1 MSRAR
6 TRDLIAKDEGRKK
19 KLYKDS
25 RGYWTIGVGRLLE
38 PTKGGRLSEDEI
50 DYLFKNDLKSAWEQA
65 SILPWFAD
73 LNHARKAVIVSMCYQ
88 LGGSGVRK
96 FKHMIRDIKRQEYA
110 HAAIEMKASIWH
122 TQTPARCKRLA
133 KMMATG
139 SWPEAKAK
147 PKPKPKKTAVDALT
161 TRSPHH

>member
-6 TRDLIAKDEGRKK
+6 IRDLIAKDEGRKK

-50 DYLFKNDLKSAWEQA
+50 DYLFKNDLKSAWDQA
-65 SILPWFAD
+65 EKFKWFAD
-73 LNHARKAVIVSMCYQ
+73 LAPVRKAVIVSMCYQ
-88 LGGSGVRK
+88 LGGAGVRK
-96 FKHMIRDIKRQEYA
+96 FKHMISDIRRGEYG

-139 SWPEAKAK
+139 SWPTPAV
-147 PKPKPKKTAVDALT
+147 KKTKKKTGGIHALD
-161 TRSPHH
+161 TREPHH